1 MAKRKF
7 EPQNRGGVWYLV
19 RRVPKE
25 YAAFD
30 QRRFVKLTT
39 GIRVIDD
46 PRGARAS
53 RAVDHLNN
61 VLEREWLDLSE
72 GRDPKRRG
80 FSSARATAS
89 SLGLA
94 YATEAELAAG
104 PLEEI
109 LRRIE
114 LLERVKGVEN
124 ETLQHAILGFA
135 DRPEMR
141 LSSLLEAF
149 EEAQAA
155 TLTTMS
161 EGQRKRWRSNK
172 ARAIKVATSVLGDKS
187 LLQLTRDDAIALRR
201 HFQKRIMNREIAINS
216 ANIEMGHFTKM
227 LRTVELETHLGIRV
241 DAFSKLYIEGGERQQ
256 RPPFATDFIQD
267 KILAEGALDALHP
280 QARCIVYMMVDT
292 GMRPSEI
299 INLRPQHIHLDA
311 PVPYVS
317 ILPEGR
323 KLKTKQSQR
332 DVPLVG
338 CSLAAM
344 RAQPN
349 GFPRYVGQEDQ
360 ASEDINDCLAAANLR
375 PTPKHSLYSLRH
387 SFEDRLT
394 ALDPP
399 DKIIGRFMGHKQTRE
414 RYGDGPTLAHL
425 QDWLNRIALVPP
437 ARL

>member
-39 GIRVIDD
+39 GIRVMDD

-124 ETLQHAILGFA
+124 ETLQHAVLGFA
-135 DRPEMR
+135 DRPQMR
-141 LSSLLEAF
+141 LSDLLEAF

-155 TLTTMS
+155 ILTTMS
-161 EGQRKRWRSNK
+161 EGQRKRWRMNK
-172 ARAIKVATSVLGDKS
+172 ARAIKVAISVLGDKS
-187 LLQLTRDDAIALRR
+187 LLQLTRDDGIAFRR
-201 HFQKRIMNREIAINS
+201 FFQKRIVNREIAINS

-227 LRTVELETHLGIRV
+227 LRTVEIESQLGIPV
-241 DAFSKLYIEGGERQQ
+241 EAFASLYIEGGERQQ
-256 RPPFATDFIQD
+256 RSPFERGFIQG
-267 KILAEGALDALHP
+267 KILAESALDGLKP
-280 QARCIVYMMVDT
+280 EARCIVYMMVDT

-299 INLRPQHIHLDA
+299 INLLPQHIHLDA

-323 KLKTKQSQR
+323 RLKTKHSER
-332 DVPLVG
+332 DMPLVG

-349 GFPRYVGQEDQ
+349 GFPSYLGQEDQ
-360 ASEDINDCLAAANLR
+360 ASEEINDYLAAAKLR

-394 ALDPP
+394 TLDPP
-399 DKIIGRFMGHKQTRE
+399 DKIIGRFMGHKQSRE
-414 RYGDGPTLAHL
+414 RYGDGPTLEHL
-425 QDWLNRIALVPP
+425 HGWISRIALVPP